1 MAFCK
6 SFNVIKRL
14 HASVVRSERRSSI
27 IGYVEIEK
35 QRNFM
40 QSQNMNLILTVN
52 IVSELAPNQ
61 TAGIQ
66 TIYQVN
72 LL

>member
-1 MAFCK
+1 
-6 SFNVIKRL
+6 
-14 HASVVRSERRSSI
+14 
-27 IGYVEIEK
+27 
-35 QRNFM
+35 M